1 MDANNNGIPD
11 SQEFLFTIVK
21 AGVLLWSMSMLSV
34 SYFTE
39 TQIDRT
45 FFATTM
51 TASAA
56 SFGIK
61 KQEQK
66 KTELP
71 QKAGRTELPSG
82 FDK

>member
-1 MDANNNGIPD
+1 MDLNKNGIPD

-21 AGVLLWSMSMLSV
+21 AVVLVWSMSMLSV
-34 SYFTE
+34 SYFSE
-39 TQIDRT
+39 AEIDRT

-61 KQEQK
+61 KTPNQEEHRGRSE
-66 KTELP
+66 TPRELRH
-71 QKAGRTELPSG
+71 K
-82 FDK
+82 